1 MSTKEDIKRK
11 KCNDEKKDY
20 NEKTGRCIKKKNKIK
35 LVIKD
40 VEETKE
46 ELGEAKADLGEAKAD
61 LDLEE
66 AKADVKDS
74 TIEKK
79 SKINKSK
86 KLKTKLK
93 LKINSSNAEE
103 LQEKLKEDYL
113 QISEENTDYH

>member
-46 ELGEAKADLGEAKAD
+46 ELREEKAECP
-61 LDLEE
+61 
-66 AKADVKDS
+66 VCRF
-74 TIEKK
+74 
-79 SKINKSK
+79 
-86 KLKTKLK
+86 KLKKKKVKLIN
-93 LKINSSNAEE
+93 LKN
-103 LQEKLKEDYL
+103 LK
-113 QISEENTDYH
+113 QN

>member
-40 VEETKE
+40 AEENKKE
-46 ELGEAKADLGEAKAD
+46 LRGEKAD
-61 LDLEE
+61 LDVEE
-66 AKADVKDS
+66 SKADLDVEVKDA

-93 LKINSSNAEE
+93 LKI
-103 LQEKLKEDYL
+103 D
-113 QISEENTDYH
+113 

>member
-46 ELGEAKADLGEAKAD
+46 ELEEEKAD
-61 LDLEE
+61 LDVE
-66 AKADVKDS
+66 VKDA

-79 SKINKSK
+79 K
-86 KLKTKLK
+86 
-93 LKINSSNAEE
+93 
-103 LQEKLKEDYL
+103 
-113 QISEENTDYH
+113 

>member
-40 VEETKE
+40 VEENKKE
-46 ELGEAKADLGEAKAD
+46 LREAKAD
-61 LDLEE
+61 LDVEE

-79 SKINKSK
+79 VKLIN
-86 KLKTKLK
+86 LKNLK
-93 LKINSSNAEE
+93 QN
-103 LQEKLKEDYL
+103 
-113 QISEENTDYH
+113 